1 MKITRRQRV
10 QRNWQR
16 VATDAQ
22 RDYVDDVHD
31 SSGSSSNDVTL
42 PINRHSSVFRVKYS
56 LPCSAF

>member
-31 SSGSSSNDVTL
+31 SSGQQQQ
-42 PINRHSSVFRVKYS
+42 
-56 LPCSAF
+56 